1 MKGGREKSRRKEGRE
16 DSNRKKIKY
25 VEIELGG
32 RQAENTGINSMV
44 RVRLHPTSGSKCTS
58 YS

>member
-25 VEIELGG
+25 VETELGG